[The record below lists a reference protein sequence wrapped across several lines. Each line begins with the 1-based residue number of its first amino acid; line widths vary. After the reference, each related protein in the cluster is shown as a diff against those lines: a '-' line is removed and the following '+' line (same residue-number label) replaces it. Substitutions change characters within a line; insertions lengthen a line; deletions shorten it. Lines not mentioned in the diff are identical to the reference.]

1 MASPAIG
8 QPPRHLGL
16 CQLTA
21 HAGLV
26 QRGCCVQGRVD
37 LGPIGEQE
45 LHALNTARG
54 TGITEWGAAV
64 NVAGIHLEGG

>member
-8 QPPRHLGL
+8 QPPWHLGL

-26 QRGCCVQGRVD
+26 QWGRCVQGRVD
-37 LGPIGEQE
+37 LGPVGEQE
-45 LHALNTARG
+45 LHALNTA
-54 TGITEWGAAV
+54 
-64 NVAGIHLEGG
+64 